1 MKSSQMFYYYNRF
14 LRLVFEQKLICNVMN
29 ALDSLSRILY
39 ILSASMPQWFG
50 AVCAAAFPIEIIELK
65 ISKSNSGF

>member
-1 MKSSQMFYYYNRF
+1 
-14 LRLVFEQKLICNVMN
+14 MN